1 MAVTQNLARLSD
13 AMISE
18 CAISTATLDQVC
30 SFRGLEASEYLD
42 LDWAPTPMMQAAVI
56 ADVDAELLAALD
68 LATRGEGEINP
79 AYSDMPDTIWEHPV
93 SSLRSARV
101 AGIDK
106 SLQTLAG
113 LDFLSVDAAF
123 GRVPLFEALDQ
134 PAEYL
139 REHFR
144 ALCDFY
150 RGAAARGLGTIMWW
164 D

>member
-1 MAVTQNLARLSD
+1 
-13 AMISE
+13 
-18 CAISTATLDQVC
+18 LDQVC

-42 LDWAPTPMMQAAVI
+42 LDWAATPLTQAAVI
-56 ADVDAELLAALD
+56 ADVDAELVAALD

-79 AYSDMPDTIWEHPV
+79 AYRDVPDTIWEHPV
-93 SSLRSARV
+93 SCLRSAQV
-101 AGIDK
+101 TEIDK
-106 SLQTLAG
+106 SLQALAG
-113 LDFLSVDAAF
+113 LDFLSDHDAF
-123 GRVPLFEALDQ
+123 DRLPQLEPLDR

-139 REHFR
+139 REHLR